1 MTILRPKVDI
11 VITTYNNLPYL
22 KLCIESIRAG
32 TDWPHN
38 IIVVASGN
46 KDGTFEWLRRQPD
59 VIHALSNERLYF
71 SKANNVG
78 FAMSKE
84 EYVCLLN
91 DDTIVGKGW
100 LEALMVEGMKG
111 DVGAVGPLSNSE
123 HTVSVGG
130 KDLVPNMSIEDVKDL
145 IPEIQ
150 NFTHEKHVIGNPQ
163 TWIAFY
169 CALLKKDAIR
179 KVGVFD
185 EDLKSAYEDVDYCRR
200 LRLAGYRICRTLDSW
215 VFHFGGRT
223 RMNPDLLSEEQ
234 YEKEESSSRSH
245 MTKKWGS

>member
-1 MTILRPKVDI
+1 MRPKVDI
-11 VITTYNNLPYL
+11 VVTTYNNLSYL

-32 TDWPHN
+32 TDWPYN

-46 KDGTFEWLRRQPD
+46 KDGTFDWILRQPD
-59 VIHALSNERLYF
+59 VIHFLSDERLCF
-71 SKANNVG
+71 SQANNAG
-78 FAMSKE
+78 IAISKE

-100 LEALMVEGMKG
+100 LTALMAEGMKQ
-111 DVGAVGPLSNSE
+111 DVGAVGPLSNSDR
-123 HTVSVGG
+123 TVNVSGR
-130 KDLVPNMSIEDVKDL
+130 DLVSNMSIEDVKDF

-150 NFTHEKHVIGNPQ
+150 SFTHEKQVICNPR

-169 CALLKKDAIR
+169 CALLKKEAII
-179 KVGVFD
+179 KVGVLD
-185 EDLKSAYEDVDYCRR
+185 EDLVSAYEDIDYCRR
-200 LRLAGYRICRTLDSW
+200 IKMAGYLVCQTLDSW

-223 RMNPDLLSEEQ
+223 RNNPDLLSAKQ
-234 YEKEESSSRSH
+234 YEKEESESRSH